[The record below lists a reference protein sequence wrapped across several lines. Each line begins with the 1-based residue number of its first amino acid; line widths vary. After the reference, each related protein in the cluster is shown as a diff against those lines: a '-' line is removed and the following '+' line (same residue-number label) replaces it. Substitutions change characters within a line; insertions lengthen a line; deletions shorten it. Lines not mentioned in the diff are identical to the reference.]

1 MGQPTLAFSRAAP
14 VDREAIFVDMDA
26 KIASISLDAKRRRLQ
41 RDVGWQCYEFA
52 FNLAILLHCSIT
64 GSH

>member
-14 VDREAIFVDMDA
+14 VDWEAIFVDMDA

-41 RDVGWQCYEFA
+41 RDVSRVRSPAIYERLRPFE
-52 FNLAILLHCSIT
+52 
-64 GSH
+64 

>member
-41 RDVGWQCYEFA
+41 RDVSRVRSPAIYERLRPFE
-52 FNLAILLHCSIT
+52 
-64 GSH
+64 